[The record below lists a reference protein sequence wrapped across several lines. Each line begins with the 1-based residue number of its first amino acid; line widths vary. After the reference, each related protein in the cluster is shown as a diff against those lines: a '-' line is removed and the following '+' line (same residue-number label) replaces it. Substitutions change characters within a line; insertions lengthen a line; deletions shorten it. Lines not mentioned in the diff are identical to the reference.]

1 MCYNANMKS
10 KAVISKIFTHLGVMA
25 ILFLPMI
32 VLAQGSGG
40 YIGIKNPATSV
51 NSISDIV
58 TAVVRVVRMVAIP
71 FVVLA
76 IIYSGWL
83 FIAAQGNPD
92 KLKSARGVFFWTL
105 IGTLVVLSAELV
117 ASILAGLFNQK
128 I

>member
-1 MCYNANMKS
+1 MK
-10 KAVISKIFTHLGVMA
+10 VQISTNKIFSHLGAAALLLIPV
-25 ILFLPMI
+25 ITF
-32 VLAQGSGG
+32 AQSGG
-40 YIGIKNPATSV
+40 YIGIKNPATGV

-92 KLKSARGVFFWTL
+92 KLKNARGVFMWTL
-105 IGTLVVLSAELV
+105 IGTLVVLSAELI
-117 ASILAGLFNQK
+117 ASVLAGLFNQN

>member
-1 MCYNANMKS
+1 MKF
-10 KAVISKIFTHLGVMA
+10 KAAVFKILTHLGVA
-25 ILFLPMI
+25 ALLLLPTI
-32 VLAQGSGG
+32 ALAQSGGG

-51 NSISDIV
+51 NSISDII

-92 KLKSARGVFFWTL
+92 KLKSARGVFLWTL
-105 IGTLVVLSAELV
+105 IGTLVVLSAELI
-117 ASILAGLFNQK
+117 ASILAGVFNQR

>member
-1 MCYNANMKS
+1 MKF
-10 KAVISKIFTHLGVMA
+10 KAVVSKIITHTGAAAVILLPLLAMA
-25 ILFLPMI
+25 
-32 VLAQGSGG
+32 QDSGG
-40 YIGIKNPATSV
+40 YIGIKNPATGI
-51 NSISDIV
+51 NSISEIV

-105 IGTLVVLSAELV
+105 IGTLVVLSAELI
-117 ASILAGLFNQK
+117 ASVLAGLFNQK

>member
-1 MCYNANMKS
+1 M
-10 KAVISKIFTHLGVMA
+10 GVTA
-25 ILFLPMI
+25 ILLLPL
-32 VLAQGSGG
+32 VALAQNDGG
-40 YIGIKNPATSV
+40 YIGIKNPATGI
-51 NSISDIV
+51 NSISDVV

-92 KLKSARGVFFWTL
+92 KLKSARGVFLWTL
-105 IGTLVVLSAELV
+105 VGTLVVLSAELI
-117 ASILAGLFNQK
+117 ASVLAGLFNQK